1 MGSMSKG
8 AGSAGKENSSTI
20 LTELG
25 DLQAHFHEAVESGD
39 VLSKARALEAELA
52 GVVRHAEAYTHQLE
66 SLMEFSTILNSS
78 LDTSRVREAAMKATC
93 RLLACEGATLYLVDE
108 ANRELFFETIVGNVS
123 SEQLKEIRLKIDG
136 SSIAGAVALREEGT
150 LVNNVAADKRHFK
163 KADEKGKF
171 QTRNMVCVPVT
182 NKGRLLGV
190 LQAINTNSGEDF
202 SPRDQRLLEAL
213 AAQVA
218 IAVENARLFEN
229 LEAQF
234 HETVMAMVTA
244 IEAKDRI
251 TGGHTKRVAL
261 FSELIAKHMGLPKK
275 EVHDVRLSAI
285 LHDIGK
291 IGIDDK
297 VLKKEAPLDALEW
310 EHMKQHPEMGWKILK
325 DVACMK
331 KIADGMRFH
340 HERPDGLGYPAR
352 LKGEEIPLIARIIS
366 VADTFDAMTS
376 NRPYRKGLDYDV
388 AFEEIVRN
396 KGTQFDEKV
405 VDGFVQAFKLERMGK
420 KRVKDG
426 GPGND
431 SGTA

>member
-1 MGSMSKG
+1 MGIHRT
-8 AGSAGKENSSTI
+8 AGSDPNDSTI
-20 LTELG
+20 IQELG
-25 DLQAHFHEAVESGD
+25 ELQAHLHEAVEKGD
-39 VLSKARALEAELA
+39 VLQKARALEAELA
-52 GVVRHAEAYTHQLE
+52 GIVRHAEAYTRQLE

-78 LDTSRVREAAMKATC
+78 LDTGRVREAAMKATC
-93 RLLACEGATLYLVDE
+93 RLLDCEGATLYLVDE
-108 ANRELFFETIVGNVS
+108 ASRELFFETIVGNVS

-136 SSIAGAVALREEGT
+136 SSIAGNVALKEEST
-150 LVNNVAADKRHFK
+150 LVNDVGADRRHFK
-163 KADEKGKF
+163 KADEKNKF
-171 QTRNMVCVPVT
+171 QTRNMVCVPVA
-182 NKGRLLGV
+182 NKGKLLGV
-190 LQAINTNSGEDF
+190 LQAINTNSGENF
-202 SPRDQRLLEAL
+202 TERDQRLLEAL

-218 IAVENARLFEN
+218 IAVENAQLFEN
-229 LEAQF
+229 LEQQF

-244 IEAKDRI
+244 IEAKDRV

-261 FSELIAKHMGLPKK
+261 FSELIAKHMGLAKS
-275 EVHDVRLSAI
+275 EIHDVRLSAI

-297 VLKKEAPLDALEW
+297 VLKKEAPLDSVEW
-310 EHMKQHPEMGWKILK
+310 EHMKQHPELGWKILK
-325 DVACMK
+325 DVRCMK

-340 HERPDGLGYPAR
+340 HERPDGLGYPKK

-376 NRPYRKGLDYDV
+376 NRPYRKGLDYEV

-420 KRVKDG
+420 KRLKDDGTG
-426 GPGND
+426 GT
-431 SGTA
+431 GTG